1 MSGYTR
7 ILVAV
12 DFSPA
17 AEIVGRRAVEMARR
31 HDAVLHLVHV
41 VDYLMPLG
49 FADDFTPSPAVMVDE
64 EALLEQGR
72 KSLHRYA
79 EKLGCADVSQSV
91 VLGAPK
97 QEIVR
102 LAREIPCDLIVI
114 GSHGR
119 HGLARLLGSTAR
131 AVLNDAPC
139 DVLAV
144 RIGEEG
150 ETDKIKRG

>member
-1 MSGYTR
+1 MSSYAR

-12 DFSPA
+12 DFSSA
-17 AEIVGRRAVEMARR
+17 AGTVGRQALELARR
-31 HDAVLHLVHV
+31 HDGELLLLHV
-41 VDYLMPLG
+41 VDYLPPLG
-49 FADDFTPSPAVMVDE
+49 FADDFTPSPALLVDE
-64 EALLEQGR
+64 QELLKQG
-72 KSLHRYA
+72 KISLKKYA
-79 EKLGCADVSQSV
+79 DKMDLSGARQLT

-102 LAREIPCDLIVI
+102 IAAEEHCGLIVI

-131 AVLNDAPC
+131 GVLNDAPC

-144 RIGEEG
+144 RIKE
-150 ETDKIKRG
+150 

>member
-1 MSGYTR
+1 MASYSR

-17 AEIVGRRAVEMARR
+17 AQAVGAQALEMARR
-31 HDAVLHLVHV
+31 HEGELLLVHV

-49 FADDFTPSPAVMVDE
+49 FADDFTPSPALLVDE
-64 EALLEQGR
+64 QELLEQG
-72 KSLHRYA
+72 KASLKKYA
-79 EKLGCADVSQSV
+79 DKLGMADARRQV
-91 VLGAPK
+91 VLGPPRH
-97 QEIVR
+97 EIVR
-102 LAREIPCDLIVI
+102 IAGEEQCDLIVI

-131 AVLNDAPC
+131 GVLNDAPC

-144 RIGEEG
+144 RIRE
-150 ETDKIKRG
+150 

>member
-1 MSGYTR
+1 MASYKH

-17 AEIVGRRAVEMARR
+17 AETVARRALDVAQAHQAE
-31 HDAVLHLVHV
+31 LHWVHV

-49 FADDFTPSPAVMVDE
+49 LADDFTPTPALLVDE
-64 EALLEQGR
+64 KELLEQGR
-72 KSLHRYA
+72 QSLQRFLA
-79 EKLGCADVSQSV
+79 KRDRAADPQSV
-91 VLGAPK
+91 LPGVPR

-102 LAREIPCDLIVI
+102 LARELCSDLIVI

-144 RIGEEG
+144 RVVE
-150 ETDKIKRG
+150 

>member
-1 MSGYTR
+1 MTNYGR

-17 AEIVGRRAVEMARR
+17 AEIVGRQALEMAHR
-31 HDAVLHLVHV
+31 HEGELHLVHV
-41 VDYLMPLG
+41 VDYLIPLG
-49 FADDFTPSPAVMVDE
+49 FADDFTPSPALLVDE
-64 EALLEQGR
+64 EELLAQGKESLR
-72 KSLHRYA
+72 KFA
-79 EKLGCADVSQSV
+79 EKLGCPAVRQSV
-91 VLGAPK
+91 LLGVPK

-102 LAREIPCDLIVI
+102 LAGEEQCDLIVI

-144 RIGEEG
+144 RIKEASSS
-150 ETDKIKRG
+150 